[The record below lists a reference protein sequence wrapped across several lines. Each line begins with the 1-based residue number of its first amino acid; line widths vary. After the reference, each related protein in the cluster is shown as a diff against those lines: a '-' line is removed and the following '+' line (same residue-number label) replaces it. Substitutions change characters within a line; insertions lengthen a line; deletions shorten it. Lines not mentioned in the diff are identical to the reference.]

1 MSLNAFLLVIMLLL
15 PLLLFLCYNGSSAFS
30 KKPIIYFFVI
40 ALAMVASYWTFS
52 RYAMSHGKHDY
63 YKNTDYHI
71 IQQDG
76 FNYHKG
82 QVLRL
87 ASDIKP
93 DSALLAKQVGELW
106 VDTGLCLHT
115 QNFALPLYV
124 ENEVGSMDFYVAN
137 NVDGLSMDDGDQ
149 LTITRENDTLLKIKY
164 LEIKEK
170 NRIKDY
176 SFVFSV
182 QGKDTDTVKLPS
194 VFRKGYNLAELLQQ
208 GKSTRLD
215 HTSMSLFRDCYLLR
229 DHYRLDAKKAKATS
243 EKVYLFVN
251 DRVVNG
257 TCLVYKNGEQV
268 VTGGYHNLEGVN
280 VENKRFYFGLPTS
293 KTPVYRL
300 TRAGDKVQMRYRL
313 PIMYHFPDDMDNGE
327 TQMYLTTDI
336 NDIVDHRNDFKCF
349 YQFSE
354 QLTEQNVYKATAVL
368 NFIVDSAGKSI
379 DPVFSDMLSNQ
390 GPQPIT
396 IGEEFEVKTVSD
408 TLRRNT
414 AGGEFGDLAQV
425 SYVFKVRDMRDN
437 EVYRY
442 AKYLYL
448 VMLLLLAIIYILPRY
463 VEGEDRSNRFF
474 ILETSVYLVLIA
486 FLTVRLVLLWRL
498 HTFPPIENV
507 SHKEF
512 LSLTSANSFYWT
524 CYSVLF
530 LLICR
535 IFVLWLAKGR
545 RFKRVTQSWGE
556 WFDGKMDALFQWVEN
571 GRHIHFKE
579 RGRLW
584 KEFKVPVNV
593 FLVVLGI
600 VLLYFGVWLLIS
612 VEQIKVVTKEAV
624 APLLAFIINSIF
636 LVACIRNKDR
646 SLVCWFVIV
655 FNTVCYLLFLCTLY
669 HELGMLFPMIA
680 VFAVWFFIAAF
691 LASSKEKKGW
701 PIFVT
706 VVGVLALLVVFLHV
720 PLSQKPLGRKIVTA
734 VMPSRTKAR
743 VETLAQTPSE
753 MVQDTTVKFKDNS
766 MQDILNASSNKWFID
781 NHLIQRNRIAGKSD
795 DFILDKQYHQNAVRY
810 ETQTRDVML
819 LRYVIYEHGK
829 GLAKKMIWILA
840 LLAVNVFVLYRRRDD
855 RLPYLQQVPLQSALF
870 LLLFS
875 AYLYL
880 VNINAVVF
888 VGLDFPFLTLTSK
901 VAPLGLLLP
910 LFAMLMPVDLKN
922 HENCLAPNLTAP
934 PDDRKM
940 KFGVGVA
947 SLFLV
952 LLFVAI
958 PSNRLRKKMADQT
971 APESFSVSMEPMA
984 KYVNG
989 FLNPAFKE
997 YQSAHVK
1004 DLAKLNVN
1012 DNRLKDKL
1020 KVFLQSSQ
1028 GLNANLALFNEEYG
1042 YKGVY
1047 DNFIRSAFDKFF
1059 QTKLTETN
1067 NILHV
1072 KKTNGRFVFVTN
1084 PVYYEMKPLF
1094 ENDTLQ
1100 GGWHG
1105 DLLASGNKSQLK
1117 IVGENGVK
1125 VDLAK
1130 AENLE
1135 TFGREGASR
1144 QFVNYQDNGAP
1155 FEIYQIPAKYCYDSE
1170 GRDVFVM
1177 VSNSTGKHFRL
1188 APLSDV
1194 TNTLPPESLGLRI
1207 MPNDKVCV
1215 EGGKWFSIV
1224 AEDKHYFSK
1233 RIHYNGKHQPIYPLK
1248 NKFMFAYNFDQ
1259 MLADSY
1265 HGSEPVTISLDYD
1278 LLINV
1283 MDHCEELASQNRK
1296 AAGDGFTITA
1306 IDGNGRIRLLADYN
1320 PHKVVT
1326 TDPNQAQ
1333 EVKKIMDSVYLNG
1346 DNELE
1351 RGLLQNRN
1359 LARMPIGPGST
1370 IKVPFY
1376 VALLSEVDLPWE
1388 KLDIRFTGDN
1398 SIYKGTATNSK
1409 GKTRDLVAKF
1419 GPDVVKGYHKLDGWD
1434 EMAGEY
1440 SNNVGNDLGVE
1451 NFIATSNN
1459 FYFGSILMLGS
1470 YSKDKL
1476 QEGLGTVLEPTGTV
1490 KTFPDFVLEGQHY
1503 RFGNGYLNGIIDS
1516 KKSPALEYGL
1526 DNQFNFITKK
1536 DADNLIRFFDRSPV
1550 EKLLYP
1556 VGIDETGNVG
1566 KKGPSGMNALYVY
1579 STRPML
1585 SRDLQSKSI
1594 SEMQDIYNKHFNLTS
1609 GGALQLDVT
1618 PLDMAEMYLRLA
1630 LQKKSDEGM
1639 LTYNDTANS
1648 VWKAD
1653 ELSTI
1658 AGFSERM
1665 RVTYEGMRRVLY
1677 QSGGTLNNRIGK
1689 ELKEELARQGVYLYG
1704 KTGTAASSEQSND
1717 NYHYA
1722 FILTDRPIHEKN
1734 CDREGMK
1741 VYVVYFGFYNGTMG
1755 HKMNLGTRDN
1765 PKYPRDQFLID
1776 IIRSESF
1783 QNYWKGYE

>member
-124 ENEVGSMDFYVAN
+124 ENKDGDFFVAN
-137 NVDGLSMDDGDQ
+137 NMDGLSMDDGDQ
-149 LTITRENDTLLKIKY
+149 LTIMMKNDTLLKIKY
-164 LEIKEK
+164 LEIEG
-170 NRIKDY
+170 KDGVVF
-176 SFVFSV
+176 SNHHIDSINFVFSIR
-182 QGKDTDTVKLPS
+182 GKDNDTVKVP
-194 VFRKGYNLAELLQQ
+194 VVRKGYNLADLLQH
-208 GKSTRLD
+208 GRSTRLD
-215 HTSMSLFRDCYLLR
+215 PALMGLFRDCYLLR
-229 DHYRLDAKKAKATS
+229 DHYRLDAKKAKAIS
-243 EKVYLFVN
+243 AKIYLFVN
-251 DRVVNG
+251 DRVVND
-257 TCLVYKNGEQV
+257 TCLVFKNGEQV

-354 QLTEQNVYKATAVL
+354 QLTEHNVYKATAVL

-414 AGGEFGDLAQV
+414 AGGEFGKLAQV

-448 VMLLLLAIIYILPRY
+448 AMLLLLAIIYLLPRY

-512 LSLTSANSFYWT
+512 MSLIGAKNFYWT
-524 CYSVLF
+524 CYSILF

-535 IFVLWLAKGR
+535 IFVLWLAKG
-545 RFKRVTQSWGE
+545 KRTWSWGE
-556 WFDGKMDALFQWVEN
+556 WFDGKMDGLFQWVEN

-584 KEFKVPVNV
+584 KEFKFPVNV
-593 FLVVLGI
+593 FFVVLGI
-600 VLLYFGVWLLIS
+600 VLLYFVVWLMIL
-612 VEQIKVVTKEAV
+612 VEPIKVVTKEAL
-624 APLLAFIINSIF
+624 APILAFFINSIF

-646 SLVCWFVIV
+646 SLACWFVIV

-691 LASSKEKKGW
+691 LASSHGKRGW

-706 VVGVLALLVVFLHV
+706 VVAVLALLVVFLHV
-720 PLSQKPLGRKIVTA
+720 PLSQKPLGKKIVTA

-753 MVQDTTVKFKDNS
+753 MVQDTTVKFNDKS
-766 MQDILNASSNKWFID
+766 IYDILNASSNKWFID
-781 NHLIQRNRIAGKSD
+781 NHLIQRNRIAGKSN
-795 DFILDKQYHQNAVRY
+795 DFILDKQYHQNAVKY

-829 GLAKKMIWILA
+829 GLARKMIWILA
-840 LLAVNVFVLYRRRDD
+840 LLAFNVFVLYRRRDD
-855 RLPYLQQVPLQSALF
+855 KLPYLQQVPLQSALF

-910 LFAMLMPVDLKN
+910 LFAMLIPVDLKN

-958 PSNRLRKKMADQT
+958 PSNRMRKKMADQT

-984 KYVNG
+984 KFVNG
-989 FLNPAFKE
+989 FLNPALKK
-997 YQSAHVK
+997 YQVDHK
-1004 DLAKLNVN
+1004 DLANLSVSDGGLKRKLTT
-1012 DNRLKDKL
+1012 
-1020 KVFLQSSQ
+1020 FLQSEN
-1028 GLNANLALFNEEYG
+1028 GLDNNLDHFNKEYG

-1047 DNFIRSAFDKFF
+1047 DNFIRSAFDKFLK
-1059 QTKLTETN
+1059 TKLTETR

-1117 IVGENGVK
+1117 IVSENGGK
-1125 VDLAK
+1125 VDLVK

-1135 TFGREGASR
+1135 KFGREGVSR

-1177 VSNSTGKHFRL
+1177 VSNSTGKSFQL

-1194 TNTLPPESLGLRI
+1194 TNILLDEHFGLRI
-1207 MPNDKVCV
+1207 MPNDKVRV
-1215 EGGKWFSIV
+1215 DDGKWFSIV

-1283 MDHCEELASQNRK
+1283 MDHCEKQASQNRK

-1388 KLDIRFTGDN
+1388 KLGVWFTGDN
-1398 SIYKGTATNSK
+1398 SIYKGRFQNRK
-1409 GKTRDLVAKF
+1409 GDYRDVVAKF

-1434 EMAGEY
+1434 EMANKKGGGEY
-1440 SNNVGNDLGVE
+1440 ASNKDNVLGAE

-1459 FYFGSILMLGS
+1459 YYFGSILMLGS
-1470 YSKDKL
+1470 YSTDELNK
-1476 QEGLGTVLEPTGTV
+1476 GLGTVLVPTGNV

-1503 RFGNGYLNGIIDS
+1503 RFGNGYLDGILADS
-1516 KKSPALEYGL
+1516 KHPALEWSL
-1526 DNQFNFITKK
+1526 QARFNFMTTNE
-1536 DADNLIRFFDRSPV
+1536 ADNLIRFFDRSPV

-1556 VGIDETGNVG
+1556 IGIDETGNVG

-1585 SRDLQSKSI
+1585 LRDFKNKHA
-1594 SEMQDIYNKHFNLTS
+1594 ENDYERQDIYNKHFNLTS

-1639 LTYNDTANS
+1639 LTYNDTVKS
-1648 VWKAD
+1648 VWKAE

-1658 AGFSERM
+1658 AGFPERM
-1665 RVTYEGMRRVLY
+1665 RVAYEGMRRVIY
-1677 QSGGTLNNRIGK
+1677 QSGGTLYNRVGN
-1689 ELKEELARQGVYLYG
+1689 ELKEELARQGIYLYG
-1704 KTGTAASSEQSND
+1704 KTGTAASSEQYHE

-1755 HKMNLGTRDN
+1755 HTGSKNA
-1765 PKYPRDQFLID
+1765 RDQFLLD